1 MRSCRRNI
9 WGWRALMKIILK
21 RFGLTDN
28 PKNEENKLI
37 KHIVYFDRI
46 FSGIGIIDATIVIV
60 NICRES
66 I

>member
-1 MRSCRRNI
+1 
-9 WGWRALMKIILK
+9 MKIILK

-37 KHIVYFDRI
+37 KQIVYFDRI

>member
-1 MRSCRRNI
+1 
-9 WGWRALMKIILK
+9 MKIILK